1 MSGARAFA
9 TAGLVLTIVGAVGTA
24 LVRYASP
31 VPIISQAFGFGA
43 TTMVGYLVQGLI
55 WASIGALLVVRRPT
69 NAVGW
74 LMVAVGV
81 GYSASQLTVSM
92 ASSFAAAGTAEGDH
106 LAQIAGWSTVL
117 LQLVTILHFAIGFLF
132 PSGRAQSPRWG
143 RFLWLF
149 WAFAVV
155 FAVISLIQ
163 PGPLQLIP
171 ALENPFGF
179 GPDLRGGRP
188 IAPILVV
195 AAVIVF
201 VSLAISMVARY
212 RSAGLTERQQLKW
225 FVLALGVSSI
235 GLGIATTE
243 GLFND
248 RPENG
253 MGLTVYVYA
262 GAIIPIAIG
271 IAILRYRLYDIDR
284 IISRTIA
291 YAAVTAM
298 IGAIFTALLVV
309 LTGLMTTVAGGESL
323 AVAASTL
330 LAAALFQP
338 LRRGVQVAV
347 DHRFNRVR
355 YDAERTA
362 TDFAERLRDE
372 VDLATVSGDIVGVVD
387 TALRPSAIGVWI
399 RRPGPTIP

>member
-1 MSGARAFA
+1 MNGARAFA

-24 LVRYASP
+24 IVRYASP
-31 VPIISQAFGFGA
+31 VPIISQAFGFGPA
-43 TTMVGYLVQGLI
+43 TMVGYVVQGLI

-81 GYSASQLTVSM
+81 GYSVSQLTVSM
-92 ASSFAAAGTAEGDH
+92 ASSFAAARTVEGDR
-106 LAQIAGWSTVL
+106 LAQVAGWSTVL

-132 PSGRAQSPRWG
+132 PNGRAQSPRWD
-143 RFLWLF
+143 RFLRLF
-149 WAFAVV
+149 WAFAVA

-188 IAPILVV
+188 IAPVLVV

-201 VSLAISMVARY
+201 VSLAISMAARY
-212 RSAGLTERQQLKW
+212 RSAGPTERHQLKW

-235 GLGIATTE
+235 GLGIASTE

-253 MGLTVYVYA
+253 IGLTVYVYA
-262 GAIIPIAIG
+262 GVVVPIAIG

-291 YAAVTAM
+291 YAAVTAT
-298 IGAIFTALLVV
+298 IGAIFTAMLVV
-309 LTGLMTTVAGGESL
+309 LTGLMTTMAGGESV

-330 LAAALFQP
+330 VAFALFQP
-338 LRRGVQVAV
+338 VRHRVQRIVDRRF
-347 DHRFNRVR
+347 DRSR
-355 YDAERTA
+355 YDSDVTVRT
-362 TDFAERLRDE
+362 FAGRLRDDI
-372 VDLATVSGDIVGVVD
+372 DLRTVCAEIVS
-387 TALRPSAIGVWI
+387 TASTAVRPAAAAVWLRGP
-399 RRPGPTIP
+399 RR